1 MVEKSLDFHQLWWY
15 YDYTIHRAWW
25 NGGDLMYRNLIAE
38 MARRGI
44 TADDISR
51 VIGKSV
57 RTARDKLNGKYPFFF
72 DEAVCIKQAFFS
84 GMELEYLFAE
94 TPEIA

>member
-1 MVEKSLDFHQLWWY
+1 
-15 YDYTIHRAWW
+15 
-25 NGGDLMYRNLIAE
+25 MYRNLIAE
-38 MARRGI
+38 TARRCI
-44 TADDISR
+44 TADVISQKKK
-51 VIGKSV
+51 KSV

>member
-1 MVEKSLDFHQLWWY
+1 
-15 YDYTIHRAWW
+15 
-25 NGGDLMYRNLIAE
+25 MYRNLIAE

-44 TADDISR
+44 TTDDISR